1 MASEEFPA
9 SVPEQ
14 ESQQWKLEYE
24 RAMQETDRKAL
35 FRRIEIAEAAILT
48 RREALLQSSDG
59 FIERQET
66 KTALT
71 KLRNMKKEV
80 LKFL

>member
-1 MASEEFPA
+1 MASDEFPA
-9 SVPEQ
+9 PVPEQ

-24 RAMQETDRKAL
+24 RALQETDHKAL
-35 FRRIEIAEAAILT
+35 FRRIEVAEAAILT

-59 FIERQET
+59 FIERHET

>member
-1 MASEEFPA
+1 MASDEFPA
-9 SVPEQ
+9 PVPEQ

-24 RAMQETDRKAL
+24 RALQETDHKAL
-35 FRRIEIAEAAILT
+35 FRRIEVAEAAILT